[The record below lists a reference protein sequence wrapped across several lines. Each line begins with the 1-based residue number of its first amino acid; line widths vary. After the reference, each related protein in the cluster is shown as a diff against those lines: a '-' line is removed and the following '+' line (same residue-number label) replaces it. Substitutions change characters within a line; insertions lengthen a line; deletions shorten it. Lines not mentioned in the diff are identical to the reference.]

1 MEGARPGIRAQF
13 GFAVTDRREAPGLTR
28 EEFAARAGIH
38 RTYLLDIERGPRN
51 VSLLNIERLAQAL
64 GLEISELF
72 QLVERPRSAR
82 ARTDMPG
89 AGLGRR
95 VHAPLRIVPE
105 PANVAVL
112 RAPPSRSRPAWPVP
126 VRDGIVPHRPS
137 HALPRGRIGRQAE
150 VLGQRLMRRA
160 IRRLLAGDRADRTAV
175 DADVA
180 LGAPALAPGMLDRPA
195 APGLREDHIKERGWV
210 NRPPKAKVI

>member
-13 GFAVTDRREAPGLTR
+13 GFAATDWREAPGLTR

-38 RTYLLDIERGPRN
+38 RTYLSDIEWGPRN

-64 GLEISELF
+64 GLRISELF

-126 VRDGIVPHRPS
+126 IRDGIVPHRPS
-137 HALPRGRIGRQAE
+137 HELPRGAARSCASSPGIGWIA
-150 VLGQRLMRRA
+150 
-160 IRRLLAGDRADRTAV
+160 
-175 DADVA
+175 
-180 LGAPALAPGMLDRPA
+180 RPST
-195 APGLREDHIKERGWV
+195 PT
-210 NRPPKAKVI
+210 